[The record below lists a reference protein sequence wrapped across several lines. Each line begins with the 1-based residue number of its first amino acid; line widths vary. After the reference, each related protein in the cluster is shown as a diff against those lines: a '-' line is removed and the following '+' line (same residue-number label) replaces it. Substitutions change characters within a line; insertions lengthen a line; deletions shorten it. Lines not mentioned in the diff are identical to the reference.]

1 MIEYSA
7 LFANV
12 RELEKKTNTQTT
24 FFQPTIICQ
33 YHQAVSLLTAPPASA
48 FPKLKSLKGK
58 QTYSDMQIDI
68 SYSNE
73 AHDDPDLLITAP
85 AFYGFVASTGS
96 PRLFQCVQYSL
107 RTKKPVP
114 QHHSLCD
121 LTGVYCDASALHKSL
136 LLEFRAITRANNK
149 ISILRVL
156 ERLTKIKFFPPMCM
170 FVDQRHF
177 GSVARY
183 TTFVREHPSGYLK
196 AVGIGGGVRLQLH
209 CTQDIA
215 KDTEMSL
222 LLDDYFCMKRNSE
235 LYNYMLC
242 FIQGIRELQQ
252 LEITRPWEKI
262 MQKISPKDE
271 NYQLALTSSR
281 AAFIVSFSLSKFA

>member
-1 MIEYSA
+1 
-7 LFANV
+7 
-12 RELEKKTNTQTT
+12 
-24 FFQPTIICQ
+24 
-33 YHQAVSLLTAPPASA
+33 
-48 FPKLKSLKGK
+48 
-58 QTYSDMQIDI
+58 MQIDI

-73 AHDDPDLLITAP
+73 AHDDPDLLVTAP
-85 AFYGFVASTGS
+85 AFYGFVVGTGS

-121 LTGVYCDASALHKSL
+121 LTGVYCDASALYKSL
-136 LLEFRAITRANNK
+136 LLEFRAITRTSNK

-156 ERLTKIKFFPPMCM
+156 ERLTKIKYFPPMCL

-183 TTFVREHPSGYLK
+183 ATFVKDHPSGYLK

-209 CTQDIA
+209 CAQDIG
-215 KDTEMSL
+215 KDTEISL

-235 LYNYMLC
+235 LYNYMLS
-242 FIQGIRELQQ
+242 FIQGVRELQQ
-252 LEITRPWEKI
+252 LENDRPWEKVTS
-262 MQKISPKDE
+262 KIDQQDK

-281 AAFIVSFSLSKFA
+281 AAFIVSFSQRKFS